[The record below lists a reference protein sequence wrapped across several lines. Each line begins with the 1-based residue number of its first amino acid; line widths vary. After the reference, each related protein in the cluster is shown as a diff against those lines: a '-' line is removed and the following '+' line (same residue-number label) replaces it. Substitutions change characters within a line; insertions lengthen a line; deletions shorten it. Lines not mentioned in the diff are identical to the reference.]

1 MASITKNPMVLQAAN
16 YVYSWFLNNKD
27 NPNFAKN
34 SNLLDSIES
43 DETVLKVYEKRYK
56 NKKDYE
62 DVDGRLK
69 KFEVN
74 NGNI

>member
-16 YVYSWFLNNKD
+16 YVYTWFLNNKD
-27 NPNFAKN
+27 NLNFAKN

-43 DETVLKVYEKRYK
+43 DETVLKVYEKRYS

-62 DVDGRLK
+62 DVEGRLK

>member
-16 YVYSWFLNNKD
+16 YVYTWFLNNKS
-27 NPNFAKN
+27 NINFAKN

-43 DETVLKVYEKRYK
+43 DETVLKVFERRYA

-62 DVDGRLK
+62 NVEERLK
-69 KFEVN
+69 KFEVKD
-74 NGNI
+74 GNL

>member
-16 YVYSWFLNNKD
+16 YVYTWFLNNKD
-27 NPNFAKN
+27 NVNFAKN

-43 DETVLKVYEKRYK
+43 DETVLKVYEKRYA

-62 DVDGRLK
+62 DVEGRLK

>member
-16 YVYSWFLNNKD
+16 YVYTWFLNNKD
-27 NPNFAKN
+27 NVNFIKN

-43 DETVLKVYEKRYK
+43 DETVLKVFEKRYS

-62 DVDGRLK
+62 DVENRLK
-69 KFEVN
+69 KFEVSN
-74 NGNI
+74 E

>member
-16 YVYSWFLNNKD
+16 YVYTWFLNNK
-27 NPNFAKN
+27 NNLNFAKN

-43 DETVLKVYEKRYK
+43 NETVLKVYEKRYA

-62 DVDGRLK
+62 DVEGRLK

>member
-16 YVYSWFLNNKD
+16 YVYTWFLNNKD
-27 NPNFAKN
+27 NLNFAKN

-43 DETVLKVYEKRYK
+43 DETVLKVYEKRYT

-62 DVDGRLK
+62 DVEGRLK

>member
-1 MASITKNPMVLQAAN
+1 MVLQAAN
-16 YVYSWFLNNKD
+16 YVYTWFLNNK
-27 NPNFAKN
+27 NNLNFAKN

-43 DETVLKVYEKRYK
+43 DETVLKVYEKRYA

-62 DVDGRLK
+62 DVEGRLK

>member
-16 YVYSWFLNNKD
+16 YVYTWFLNNK
-27 NPNFAKN
+27 NNLNFAKN

-43 DETVLKVYEKRYK
+43 DETVLKVYEKRYA

-62 DVDGRLK
+62 DVEGRLK

>member
-16 YVYSWFLNNKD
+16 YVYTWFLNNKS
-27 NPNFAKN
+27 NINFAKN

-43 DETVLKVYEKRYK
+43 DETVLKVFERKYA

-62 DVDGRLK
+62 NVEERLK
-69 KFEVN
+69 KFEVKD
-74 NGNI
+74 GNL

>member
-16 YVYSWFLNNKD
+16 YVYTWFLNNKD
-27 NPNFAKN
+27 NLNFAKN

-43 DETVLKVYEKRYK
+43 DETVLKVYEKRYA

-62 DVDGRLK
+62 DVEGRLK

>member
-16 YVYSWFLNNKD
+16 YVYTWFLNNK
-27 NPNFAKN
+27 NNINFAKN

-43 DETVLKVYEKRYK
+43 DETVLKVYEKRYA

-62 DVDGRLK
+62 DVEEDLK
-69 KFEVN
+69 SLR
-74 NGNI
+74 